1 MPGEHNDGP
10 IADPGPRC
18 PIAEWR
24 EVSAADGET
33 VAPMATLSANE
44 HWLVMQGG
52 LEVELEGRVEPTR
65 LAEQDG
71 PRQSKQSIHHAL
83 ACLRLYSF

>member
-1 MPGEHNDGP
+1 M
-10 IADPGPRC
+10 
-18 PIAEWR
+18 
-24 EVSAADGET
+24 SAADGET

-52 LEVELEGRVEPTR
+52 LEVELEGRVDPTR

-71 PRQSKQSIHHAL
+71 PTQSNQSLHHSRVAFEIPHNCTL
-83 ACLRLYSF
+83 SINR